1 MIDSEIGST
10 IRKNILA
17 TIIIGFSIVLVFQMI
32 KMQLI
37 DNMIYNE
44 KSSDNS
50 IKEIYQQAP
59 RGIIYDRNYNVLVN
73 NRPSFSVQITPAYY
87 KKALNPELEHH
98 LMYEPGSLTKILLQN
113 RGYSKY
119 IPRLIKRGV
128 DFNFIA
134 WYEENSDDLPG
145 VNYITDTERD
155 YSHGIRGA
163 HMFGYIRE
171 ISQEKLKQHK
181 DEYQM
186 GDMIGVT
193 GIERAYEKYLRGEK
207 GIKYILFDSQQKVIG
222 RYKDGNLDKP
232 VNKGD
237 DLVLG
242 IDWAAQKAA
251 EDAFGEKQGALVAI
265 EPTTGEIIAFMSSP
279 DFDLVKLTSYTTSN
293 EWDKLLKDPRKPL
306 FNRATMSINPP
317 GSTFKMMEALV
328 GLQEGIITPET
339 HINCPG
345 GFQYGNRYFKCHGA
359 HGSVDIVH
367 SIEKSCNT
375 FYYQLILKIGI
386 DKWADY
392 TRQFG
397 FGSKTNVDIGEEMA
411 GIVPDRN
418 YYDRVFGKGRWGN
431 GFLVSLGIGQG
442 ELSTTI
448 IQLAQYT
455 ALLANYGVTH
465 EPHFVKGHIDNKSD
479 KFVPFETKEV
489 KVNIKREYFDVV
501 REGMYMV
508 VNGAGTATHIRDSEI
523 MIAGKTGTSQNPHG
537 ADHALFIGFAPFDNP
552 KIAVAVIVL
561 NVGFGGTHAAPIAKE
576 VIKAYLDKDKSKK
589 MPKKDN
595 NTITLTGN

>member
-1 MIDSEIGST
+1 MSDSEIGST

-44 KSSDNS
+44 KSSENS

-73 NRPSFSVQITPAYY
+73 NRPSFSVQVTPAYY
-87 KKALNPELEHH
+87 QKELNSELERH
-98 LMYEPGSLTKILLQN
+98 LAYDPGTLSKILIQN

-181 DEYQM
+181 DDYQM

-222 RYKDGNLDKP
+222 RYKEGKLDKP

-251 EDAFGEKQGALVAI
+251 EDAFGDKQGALVAV
-265 EPTTGEIIAFMSSP
+265 EPSTGEIIAFMSSP

-293 EWDKLLKDPRKPL
+293 EWDQLLKDTRKPL

-339 HINCPG
+339 HLNCPG
-345 GFQYGNRYFKCHGA
+345 GFQYGNRFFKCHGA

-386 DKWADY
+386 DKWANY

-397 FGSKTNVDIGEEMA
+397 FGSKTGVDIGEELA

-418 YYDRVFGKGRWGN
+418 YYDKAFGKGRWGN

-455 ALLANYGVTH
+455 ALLANYGLTH
-465 EPHFVKGHIDNKSD
+465 EPHFVKGYIDNKSD
-479 KFVPFETKEV
+479 KFVPFESKEV
-489 KVNIKREYFDVV
+489 KVNIKKEYFDVV
-501 REGMYMV
+501 REGMYLV
-508 VNGAGTATHIRDSEI
+508 VNGAGTATHIKDSEI
-523 MIAGKTGTSQNPHG
+523 IIAGKTGTSQNPHG

-552 KIAVAVIVL
+552 KIAIAVIVL

-576 VIKAYLDKDKSKK
+576 VIKAYLDKDKNKK
-589 MPKKDN
+589 IPKVDN
-595 NTITLTGN
+595 NTIKLTGN